1 MSLIFNKIDYG
12 IELEI
17 SEKIGNYWMN
27 MDTMNQLGKLITEMN
42 MAADTKIL
50 MGHKTIYTNT
60 AGLLKQFNLS
70 NVDGTYLK

>member
-27 MDTMNQLGKLITEMN
+27 MDTMN
-42 MAADTKIL
+42 
-50 MGHKTIYTNT
+50 
-60 AGLLKQFNLS
+60 
-70 NVDGTYLK
+70 